1 MRLKK
6 ESQTMS
12 TEPSVL
18 RTFKLP
24 DSLNETLKKAAH
36 ANCMNVSEYLRFL
49 IVKAEKES
57 AGD

>member
-1 MRLKK
+1 M
-6 ESQTMS
+6 
-12 TEPSVL
+12 
-18 RTFKLP
+18 
-24 DSLNETLKKAAH
+24 NETLKKVAH